1 MFEKDF
7 AGDSDPEGFSSFYSK
22 LICLKA
28 NTPALAGPPYG
39 GTVVDMANTNP
50 QNVFSFTRSVEGS
63 RILALFNFSGL
74 PVSFQITDPTVEGT
88 YRNAFSG
95 EVTVILTNTVWEMVP
110 YEFLIFT
117 AK

>member
-1 MFEKDF
+1 M
-7 AGDSDPEGFSSFYSK
+7 
-22 LICLKA
+22 
-28 NTPALAGPPYG
+28 
-39 GTVVDMANTNP
+39 VDMANTNP